1 MPSAYSPRYVEAA
14 WYEWWERE
22 GFFRPEYGGRDLE
35 YAGHSIKDK
44 TWTFLSK
51 ILNFLFLI
59 F

>member
-44 TWTFLSK
+44 T
-51 ILNFLFLI
+51 
-59 F
+59 